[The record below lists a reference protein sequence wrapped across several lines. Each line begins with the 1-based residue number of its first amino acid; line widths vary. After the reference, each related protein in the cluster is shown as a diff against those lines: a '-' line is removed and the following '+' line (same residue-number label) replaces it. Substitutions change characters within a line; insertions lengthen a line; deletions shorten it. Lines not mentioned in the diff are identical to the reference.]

1 MRTTS
6 ATNGSPT
13 SYTRSC
19 KAWLTVKINYVIIHC
34 YYCYCLLQI
43 IKRIIVK
50 TNSYNTVRYVLDH
63 NPALFR
69 FHLKFLYQR
78 PKCTWQNYISFCATT
93 TPGLMQHLCG
103 TGDLHSFFVALTWL
117 FSCHFNVC
125 HFFFFVVLGIEV
137 RVLYMLGRDH
147 WATFLALPNR
157 FLASL
162 LLNLLT
168 TKKRERNL
176 SFNCP
181 SYIIYSHMPYNISS

>member
-1 MRTTS
+1 LKKRLSALENPRVFRVVCQEMETKHVFHSVTEIWFAEAEMRTTS

-125 HFFFFVVLGIEV
+125 HFFFLRSTEDWNQGLVHA
-137 RVLYMLGRDH
+137 R
-147 WATFLALPNR
+147 
-157 FLASL
+157 
-162 LLNLLT
+162 
-168 TKKRERNL
+168 
-176 SFNCP
+176 
-181 SYIIYSHMPYNISS
+181 